1 MDRRTLFTLLAV
13 GAAQAL
19 TSCSADPARPE
30 PSAAGG
36 PRPISEPVPAPAPAS
51 ASASAP
57 GRTIEVQTTA
67 PQAGAATQRALP
79 PIPAAR
85 PGSPSVVFGAPAP
98 TRRIAITIDDGY
110 SPETVAGYV
119 EFARRSGIPI
129 TFAPNGAYRAIW
141 DRHADVL
148 RPLIEAGQVQ
158 IANHTWTHL
167 NLLGRPDDAIRADID
182 KNEDWIERTFGIA
195 SRPWFRPPYGAHN
208 GHVNALVGELGFTR
222 ILLWNGSFGDS
233 TLISPEQLM
242 DLARRYLQPGTIM
255 IGHANHQTI
264 LGLFDQIQQLIADR
278 KLEPV
283 TLDTMFQT
291 SRAVG

>member
-1 MDRRTLFTLLAV
+1 MDRRTLLTLLAV

-19 TSCSADPARPE
+19 TSCSGEPATPR

-36 PRPISEPVPAPAPAS
+36 PRPIAAPVP
-51 ASASAP
+51 AP
-57 GRTIEVQTTA
+57 GRTIGNPASAPHVGPTTQ
-67 PQAGAATQRALP
+67 PALP
-79 PIPAAR
+79 PIPPAR

-119 EFARRSGIPI
+119 EFARRSAIPI

-141 DRHADVL
+141 DRHADTL
-148 RPLIEAGQVQ
+148 RPLVEAGQVQ

-182 KNEDWIERTFGIA
+182 RNEEWIEQTFGIA

-208 GHVNALVGELGFTR
+208 AHVDALVGELGFTR

-242 DLARRYLQPGTIM
+242 ELARRYLQPGTIM

>member
-36 PRPISEPVPAPAPAS
+36 PRPISEPVPAPAPAP